1 MDNSTMLGIWL
12 GVVIFTL
19 IVEIM
24 TQGLTTIWFS
34 IGAAVAAVSIIW
46 NAPIWLQIAIFC
58 VLSVVIMLL
67 ARPFAKRMMQSNI
80 TPTNIDRLI
89 SEKAVVIKEINNK
102 KESGQV
108 SVRDLEWLARSADD
122 SVIEKGETVTI
133 LRIEGVKLIVEKLT
147 EA

>member
-1 MDNSTMLGIWL
+1 MSNSTMLAIWL
-12 GVVIFTL
+12 GIVIVTL
-19 IVEIM
+19 VIEII

-34 IGAAVAAVSIIW
+34 IGAAVAAVSTLW
-46 NAPIWLQIAIFC
+46 DPPIWVQIVIFC

-102 KESGQV
+102 KGTGQV
-108 SVRDLEWLARSADD
+108 SVRDLEWLARSEDD

-133 LRIEGVKLIVEKLT
+133 LRIEGVKLIVKK
-147 EA
+147 